1 TNRRSDDY
9 GGSFDNR
16 ARFLLETVKAAR
28 EAWPE
33 QFPLAVRIS
42 ATDWADGGWTLE
54 DSLELARRLKAA
66 GVDLIDA
73 SAGGAIPDAGIPE
86 SRPGYQVPFSERIRA
101 EAGIATAAVGMI
113 TDPMQA
119 EAIVSKGRAD
129 IVLIGRESLRDPHW
143 PLHAA
148 QTLGV
153 RRTFVPPQYAR
164 AW

>member
-1 TNRRSDDY
+1 VRQ
-9 GGSFDNR
+9 
-16 ARFLLETVKAAR
+16 V
-28 EAWPE
+28 WPE
-33 QFPLAVRIS
+33 ELPLAVRIS

-54 DSLELARRLKAA
+54 DSLKLARRLKTA

-73 SAGGAIPDAGIPE
+73 SAGGAIPDATIPAAE
-86 SRPGYQVPFSERIRA
+86 PGYQVPFSERIRA
-101 EAGIATAAVGMI
+101 EAGLATAAVGLI
-113 TDPMQA
+113 TDPMLA
-119 EAIVSKGRAD
+119 ETIVSKGRAD

-153 RRTFVPPQYAR
+153 RQPFGPPQYAR